1 MRTKSTA
8 KRQQILSVAAQVFGE
23 MGFERATMT
32 AIRARVGGSK
42 ATLYNHF
49 RSKQALFFEVMF
61 LTVEA
66 QFDAHRGALDA
77 AATADIGQALRRFGE
92 AMLTLLYSPPV
103 MMARRLMIAESG
115 RSELGRLCYAHG
127 PRQREMLMAD
137 ILQAW
142 MQDGKL
148 RQADPT
154 VAVRHLRGLLEA
166 ELIDKFLF
174 NLTDTVS
181 QQEIEAVTKRA
192 ITAFLAA
199 YGTGAPLSDTN
210 FFE

>member
-1 MRTKSTA
+1 MTMRTKSTA
-8 KRQQILSVAAQVFGE
+8 KRQQILTVAAQVFGE
-23 MGFERATMT
+23 VGFERASMT

-49 RSKQALFFEVMF
+49 RSKQELFFEVMF
-61 LTVEA
+61 LAVEA
-66 QFDAHRGALDA
+66 QFDAHRGAFDA
-77 AATADIGQALRRFGE
+77 ATTDIAQALRRFGE

-103 MMARRLMIAESG
+103 MMARRLMIAGSG
-115 RSELGRLCYAHG
+115 HCELGRLCYARG
-127 PRQREMLMAD
+127 PQQREALMAE
-137 ILQAW
+137 ILQAL

-154 VAVRHLRGLLEA
+154 VAVRHLRALLEA

-181 QQEIEAVTKRA
+181 QQEIEVVTGRA
-192 ITAFLAA
+192 ITAFMAL
-199 YGTGAPLSDTN
+199 YGPS
-210 FFE
+210 